1 MREIF
6 KVPDTADVR
15 EEVDKIVLRLH
26 EIVQLFGG
34 FAGGLIW
41 ENTRGTS

>member
-6 KVPDTADVR
+6 KVPDSADVR
-15 EEVDKIVLRLH
+15 EEVDKIVTRLH

-41 ENTRGTS
+41 ENTGGRS